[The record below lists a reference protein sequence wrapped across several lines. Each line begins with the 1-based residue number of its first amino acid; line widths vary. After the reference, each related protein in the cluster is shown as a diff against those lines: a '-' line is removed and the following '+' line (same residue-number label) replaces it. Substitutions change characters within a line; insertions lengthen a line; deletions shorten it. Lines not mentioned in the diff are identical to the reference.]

1 MLAVVEE
8 EHISLEVQVLLVLV
22 ALAAEEKVD
31 KLHRLQLLVHQ
42 IQVAVA
48 AVKEMMVQVYL

>member
-8 EHISLEVQVLLVLV
+8 EHISLVVQVLLVLV

-31 KLHRLQLLVHQ
+31 KLHHLQLLVHQ

-48 AVKEMMVQVYL
+48 AVKEIIVQVKE